1 MNPRDINFA
10 AVVVAAIV
18 PFLLGGLWYSPILFG
33 RAWIREMGWSEA
45 DPQKGAGAVTFGI
58 AFALTLAMALNLAF
72 FLAGGKRD
80 VVWGVT
86 AGALAGVGWVA
97 TGFGVTYV
105 FARRSFKLYLID
117 ASYHALAFMLMGG
130 ILGVWK

>member
-1 MNPRDINFA
+1 MNPPHINVA
-10 AVVVAAIV
+10 AVIVATLVA
-18 PFLLGGLWYSPILFG
+18 FLLGGLWYSPVLFG
-33 RAWIREMGWSEA
+33 RSWIREMGWSEA
-45 DPQKGAGAVTFGI
+45 EPQEGAKALTFGI
-58 AFALTLAMALNLAF
+58 AIALTLVMALTLAL
-72 FLAGGKRD
+72 FLSDGKRD

-105 FARRSFKLYLID
+105 FARRSLKLYLID
-117 ASYHALAFMLMGG
+117 AGYHAVSFMLMGG

>member
-1 MNPRDINFA
+1 MSTPKINFA
-10 AVVVAAIV
+10 AVAVATLV
-18 PFLLGGLWYSPILFG
+18 PFLLGGLWYSPVLFG
-33 RAWIREMGWSEA
+33 RSWIRAMGWSEA
-45 DPQKGAGAVTFGI
+45 DPQKGAKALTFGI
-58 AFALTLAMALNLAF
+58 ALALTLVMALNLAF
-72 FLAGGKRD
+72 FLADGKRD

-117 ASYHALAFMLMGG
+117 AGYHAVAFMLMGG
-130 ILGVWK
+130 ILGFWK